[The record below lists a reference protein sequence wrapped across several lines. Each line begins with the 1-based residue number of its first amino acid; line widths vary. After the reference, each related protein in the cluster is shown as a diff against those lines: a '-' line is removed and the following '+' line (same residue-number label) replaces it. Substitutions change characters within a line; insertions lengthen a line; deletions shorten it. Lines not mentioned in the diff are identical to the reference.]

1 MHKTF
6 FYNVKKMHKTEYEPD
21 SSLLQRFTKT
31 ALLQYLYTAERTVI
45 NDVEGVCF
53 KKHALSDR
61 A

>member
-1 MHKTF
+1 MHKTGF
-6 FYNVKKMHKTEYEPD
+6 DRGST
-21 SSLLQRFTKT
+21 LLQRFTKT
-31 ALLQYLYTAERTVI
+31 ALLQDLYTTERTVI